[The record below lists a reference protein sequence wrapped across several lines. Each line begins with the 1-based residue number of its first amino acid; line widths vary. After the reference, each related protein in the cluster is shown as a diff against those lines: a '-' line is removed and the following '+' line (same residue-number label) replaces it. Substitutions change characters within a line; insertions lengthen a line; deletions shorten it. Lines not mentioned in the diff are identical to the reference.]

1 MAVSRQILD
10 EIRARVDIVD
20 LVGSYI
26 TLKRAGTA
34 YKALCP
40 FHREKTPSFTVN
52 PARQIYHCF
61 GCGAGG
67 DVFKFVMQHEN
78 VQFMDAIR
86 LLAQRAGVDLEFT
99 ESERKEES
107 RKDLLYKAHEEAQR
121 FYQEIL
127 LNHPSAAI
135 ARAYLEERKLGPE
148 VVEQFGLGYA
158 PGGFDVMERFAA
170 KRGFSMELLETAG
183 FIATNEQ
190 GRRYDRFR
198 ERLMFP
204 IRDLS
209 GRIIAF
215 SGRILTKDD
224 RTAKYLNSPETPL
237 FRKSRT
243 LFAMDRA
250 RKPIIESRT
259 ALLCEGQIDVIR
271 CHLAGFTHAVAAL
284 GTALTEEHA
293 AVIKRHADR
302 VLLVM
307 DADNAGQNSA
317 LRSAEIF
324 LGAELSVEV
333 AQLPVGEDPDSL
345 IMKRGAEAFAAVIAK
360 PRSVIDFQVDVLAS
374 REDMKQE
381 VGIRRVARAALET
394 IRHSASEVQRGRMLR
409 ELSMRVGL
417 PEHTLRDE
425 LRRTAPQ
432 QRFARAGETAD
443 PDATPAPQT
452 TPPPE
457 EERHLLWLV
466 LHHPESA
473 ELVYT
478 YVRPEHF
485 ADARCRVLF
494 ELLAPGHGE
503 DFTAAARERGEEYLA
518 LAAELAS
525 DERRIREDER
535 LRTAATQDC
544 IITIRRKAL
553 ETELREL
560 TRQRSDAPLEEQAHL
575 IGEIATIKR
584 YLFMLREGWEKAA
597 LVLEL

>member
-1 MAVSRQILD
+1 MALPRQILD
-10 EIRARVDIVD
+10 EIRDRVDIVD

-26 TLKRAGTA
+26 TLKRAGGA

-78 VQFMDAIR
+78 VPFMDAVR
-86 LLAQRAGVDLEFT
+86 LLAQRAGVDLQFT

-107 RKDLLYKAHEEAQR
+107 RKDLLYKAHEEALR

-127 LNHPSAAI
+127 LNHPSAAA
-135 ARAYLEERKLGPE
+135 ARAYLEERKLGPD

-158 PGGFDVMERFAA
+158 PGGFDVMERFAS
-170 KRGFSMELLETAG
+170 KRGFTPEILETAG

-209 GRIIAF
+209 GRVIAF

-271 CHLAGFTHAVAAL
+271 CHLAGFPNAVAAL

-324 LGAELSVEV
+324 LGSELSVEI

-345 IMKRGAEAFAAVIAK
+345 IMKRGAEAFAAVLAK
-360 PRSVIDFQVDVLAS
+360 PRSVIDFQVDVLAT

-381 VGIRRVARAALET
+381 IGVRRVARAALET

-409 ELSMRVGL
+409 ELSIRVGL

-425 LRRTAPQ
+425 LRRTAAP
-432 QRFARAGETAD
+432 QRFPRDAGPGESA
-443 PDATPAPQT
+443 ATEAKAA
-452 TPPPE
+452 PPPE
-457 EERHLLWLV
+457 EELHVLWMIM
-466 LHHPESA
+466 HHPEVA
-473 ELVYT
+473 RLVYT

-485 ADARCRVLF
+485 NDERCRVLF
-494 ELLAPGHGE
+494 ELLAPGRGE
-503 DFTAAARERGEEYLA
+503 DFTAAARERGEAFLD
-518 LAAELAS
+518 LAAQLAS
-525 DERRIREDER
+525 DERRIREDSR
-535 LRTAATQDC
+535 LRTGAAQDC
-544 IITIRRKAL
+544 IISIRRKAL
-553 ETELREL
+553 ENELREL
-560 TRQRSDAPLEEQAHL
+560 TRKRTDAPLEEQAAL
-575 IGEIATIKR
+575 IAEIASIKR